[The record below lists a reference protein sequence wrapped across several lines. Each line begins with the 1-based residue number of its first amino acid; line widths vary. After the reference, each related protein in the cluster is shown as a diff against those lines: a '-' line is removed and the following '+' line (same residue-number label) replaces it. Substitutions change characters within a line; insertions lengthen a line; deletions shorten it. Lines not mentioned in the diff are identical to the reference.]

1 VKVLERRSA
10 LFALPL
16 ILVCS
21 LLGGQYGSSSRK
33 ASSSSDA
40 DLQESLRIFTKVLG
54 AIEDNYADPVD
65 VDKAMYNGAIPG
77 MLRTLDP
84 HSNFFDPKLYKL
96 MREDTAGRY
105 YGVGMTVQQ
114 RNGRIMVIEPFV
126 GSPAF
131 RGGIRPGDIVDQV
144 AGESAVNMTTSD
156 VADRLK
162 GPRGTPVKVVLL
174 REGHPKPLEL
184 TLTRDEIPRHSVD
197 QAFEVQP
204 GYGYIKLSTF
214 NETTSRELNEAVK
227 KLDSTQ
233 LQSVI
238 LDLRGNLGGLLN
250 EGISVA
256 DMFLDKGQVVVSHR
270 GRSSPER
277 VYRVSAGNRGA
288 AYPLVVL
295 IDRSSASASEIV
307 AGAIQDHDRGL
318 VIGETSFGKGLVQ
331 NVYPLSE
338 NTGLALTIARYY
350 TPSGRLIQRDFSR
363 LSLYD
368 YYYTSQERERNNETH
383 AGQEVR
389 TTDGGRLVY
398 GGGGITPDV
407 KFQPPRMGRVRQ
419 QLEGRLAF
427 FNFAKFYLASHQ
439 TVAHDFRVTEDVMAE
454 FRTFLD
460 REKIAITDEELRGE
474 QEAVAQRIQRELLAF
489 VYGRPEGDRVQ
500 IKADPLVL
508 KAMELTPKA
517 KELAANAR
525 RIIAQRVAR

>member
-1 VKVLERRSA
+1 VSKLRRSHSGLAA
-10 LFALPL
+10 LL
-16 ILVCS
+16 ILACS
-21 LLGGQYGSSSRK
+21 LLGGLYG
-33 ASSSSDA
+33 ASNRRPPASDN
-40 DLQESLRIFTKVLG
+40 DLAESLRVFTRVLS
-54 AIEDNYADPVD
+54 AIEENYADPVN
-65 VDKAMYNGAIPG
+65 VDKAIYNGAIPG

-114 RNGRIMVIEPFV
+114 RAGRITVIEPFL

-131 RGGIRPGDIVDQV
+131 RAGIRPGDIVDQV
-144 AGESAVNMTTSD
+144 EGESTINMTTSD

-162 GPRGTPVKVVLL
+162 GRRGTPVHVVFL
-174 REGHPKPLEL
+174 REGAEKPIEL
-184 TLTRDEIPRHSVD
+184 VLTRDEIPRPSVD
-197 QAFEVQP
+197 QAFEVHP
-204 GYGYIKLSTF
+204 GFGYLKLSTF
-214 NETTSRELNEAVK
+214 NETTSRELGEALR
-227 KLDSTQ
+227 KLDAAR
-233 LQSVI
+233 LQAVI

-256 DMFLDKGQVVVSHR
+256 DMFLEQGQVVVSHR

-277 VYRVSAGNRGA
+277 VYRVSGGNRGH
-288 AYPLVVL
+288 AYPLIVL

-350 TPSGRLIQRDFSR
+350 TPSGRLIQRDFAR
-363 LSLYD
+363 MSLYD
-368 YYYTSQERERNNETH
+368 YYYTGQERERNNETH

-398 GGGGITPDV
+398 GGGGITPDI
-407 KFQPPRMGRVRQ
+407 KFAPPRLSRLRQ
-419 QLEGRLAF
+419 TLESRLAF
-427 FNFAKFYLASHQ
+427 FNFAKAYLAVHH
-439 TVAHDFRVTEDVMAE
+439 TVPRDFRVTEETMAE
-454 FRTFLD
+454 FRAFLQ
-460 REKIAITDEELRGE
+460 RQNIAVTDEDLRGE
-474 QEAVAQRIQRELLAF
+474 QEMVARRIQRELLAF
-489 VYGRPEGDRVQ
+489 LYGRAEGDRIQ

-508 KAMELTPKA
+508 KAMELTPQA
-517 KELAANAR
+517 KELVEQTRRVLAQKRAR
-525 RIIAQRVAR
+525 

>member
-1 VKVLERRSA
+1 MKVLEPRSA

-16 ILVCS
+16 ILVGS
-21 LLGGQYGSSSRK
+21 LLGGQYGSATRK
-33 ASSSSDA
+33 ASSSDA
-40 DLQESLRIFTKVLG
+40 DLVDSVRIFTRVLS
-54 AIEDNYADPVD
+54 AIEENYADPVD
-65 VDKAMYNGAIPG
+65 VDKAIYNGAIPG

-114 RNGRIMVIEPFV
+114 RAGRITVIEPFV

-131 RGGIRPGDIVDQV
+131 RAGIRPGDIVDRV
-144 AGESAVNMTTSD
+144 AGESTVNMTTAD

-162 GPRGTPVKVVLL
+162 GPRGTPVQVVFL
-174 REGHPKPLEL
+174 REGKPEPIDL

-214 NETTSRELNEAVK
+214 NETTSREIGEALR
-227 KLDSTQ
+227 KLDAPG
-233 LQSVI
+233 LQAVI

-256 DMFLDKGQVVVSHR
+256 DMFLERGQVVVSHR

-277 VYRVSAGNRGA
+277 VYKVSGGNRGA

-318 VIGETSFGKGLVQ
+318 VLGETSFGKGLVQ

-350 TPSGRLIQRDFSR
+350 TPSGRLIQRDFAR

-368 YYYTSQERERNNETH
+368 YYYTSQERERNNESH

-407 KFQPPRMGRVRQ
+407 KFQSPRMGRVRQ
-419 QLEGRLAF
+419 TLESRLAF
-427 FNFAKFYLASHQ
+427 FNFAKAYLAAHN
-439 TVAHDFRVTEDVMAE
+439 TVPRDFQVTEQVMTE
-454 FRTFLD
+454 FRAFLD
-460 REKIAITDEELRGE
+460 REKIAITEEDLRAE
-474 QEAVAQRIQRELLAF
+474 QEAVARRIQRELLVF
-489 VYGRPEGDRVQ
+489 LYGRPEGDRVQ

-517 KELAANAR
+517 KELTENVR
-525 RIIAQRVAR
+525 RVIAQRRAQ

>member
-1 VKVLERRSA
+1 LKVLEPRSA

-16 ILVCS
+16 VLVCS
-21 LLGGQYGSSSRK
+21 LLGGQYGAAAKRPN
-33 ASSSSDA
+33 AGSDT
-40 DLQESLRIFTKVLG
+40 DLLDSVRIFTRVLS

-65 VDKAMYNGAIPG
+65 VDKAIYNGAIPG

-114 RNGRIMVIEPFV
+114 RGGRILVIEPFV

-131 RGGIRPGDIVDQV
+131 RAGIRPGDVVDQV
-144 AGESAVNMTTSD
+144 AGQSTVNMTTSD

-162 GPRGTPVKVVLL
+162 GPRGTPVKVVFL
-174 REGHPKPLEL
+174 REGSPKPLEL
-184 TLTRDEIPRHSVD
+184 VLTRDEIPRHSVD
-197 QAFEVQP
+197 QAFDVAP
-204 GYGYIKLSTF
+204 GFGYIKLSTF
-214 NETTSRELNEAVK
+214 NETTSRELGEALR
-227 KLDSTQ
+227 KLDSTG
-233 LQSVI
+233 LQAVI

-277 VYRVSAGNRGA
+277 VYRVSAGNRGVT
-288 AYPLVVL
+288 YPLVVL

-318 VIGETSFGKGLVQ
+318 VLGETSFGKGLVQ

-350 TPSGRLIQRDFSR
+350 TPSGRLIQRDFAR

-368 YYYTSQERERNNETH
+368 YYYTSQERERNNESH

-407 KFQPPRMGRVRQ
+407 KFQSPRMGRVRQ
-419 QLEGRLAF
+419 TLESRLAF
-427 FNFAKFYLASHQ
+427 FNFAKAYLAVHN
-439 TVAHDFRVTEDVMAE
+439 TVPRDFQVTEEVMTE
-454 FRTFLD
+454 FRSFLE
-460 REKIAITDEELRGE
+460 REKIAVTEEDLRAE
-474 QEAVAQRIQRELLAF
+474 QELVARRIQRELLVF
-489 VYGRPEGDRVQ
+489 LYGRPEGDRVQ

-517 KELAANAR
+517 KELAENAR
-525 RIIAQRVAR
+525 RIIAQRRAQ

>member
-1 VKVLERRSA
+1 MKVLEPRSA
-10 LFALPL
+10 LFALPF
-16 ILVCS
+16 ILACS
-21 LLGGQYGSSSRK
+21 LLAGQYGSSRK
-33 ASSSSDA
+33 PASSDT
-40 DLQESLRIFTKVLG
+40 DIQESLRTFTRVLS
-54 AIEDNYADPVD
+54 AIEENYADPVD
-65 VDKAMYNGAIPG
+65 VDKAIYNGAIPG

-114 RNGRIMVIEPFV
+114 RGGRIVVIEPFA

-131 RGGIRPGDIVDQV
+131 RAGIRPGDIVDRV
-144 AGESAVNMTTSD
+144 EGESTVGMTTSD

-162 GPRGTPVKVVLL
+162 GPRGTPVRVVFL
-174 REGHPKPLEL
+174 REGAPKPIEHV
-184 TLTRDEIPRHSVD
+184 LTRDEIPRHSVD

-204 GYGYIKLSTF
+204 GYGYIKVSTF
-214 NETTSRELNEAVK
+214 NETTSRELGEALR
-227 KLDSTQ
+227 KLDSSL
-233 LQSVI
+233 LQAVI

-277 VYRVSAGNRGA
+277 VYKVTAGSRGA

-318 VIGETSFGKGLVQ
+318 VLGETSFGKGLVQ

-350 TPSGRLIQRDFSR
+350 TPSGRLIQRDFAR

-383 AGQEVR
+383 AGQEVK
-389 TTDGGRLVY
+389 TTDSGRLVY

-407 KFQPPRMGRVRQ
+407 KFQAPRMSQVRQ
-419 QLEGRLAF
+419 MLESRLAF
-427 FNFAKFYLASHQ
+427 FNFAKAYLAVHN
-439 TVAHDFRVTEDVMAE
+439 TVPRDFQVTEQVMTE
-454 FRTFLD
+454 FRAFLD
-460 REKIAITDEELRGE
+460 REKIPVTEEELRSD
-474 QEAVAQRIQRELLAF
+474 QEVVARRIQRDLLAF
-489 VYGRPEGDRVQ
+489 LYGRQVGDRVQ
-500 IKADPLVL
+500 IKADPVVL

-517 KELAANAR
+517 KELAENAR
-525 RIIAQRVAR
+525 RVIAQRRAP